1 MALINKLDNTASV
14 TYGGNPINS
23 NTVSTVLLLAPTLLK
38 AVDKLTASIGDT
50 LTYTVTVTNVGL
62 NALTNLPFTDTIP
75 AGATFVAGSF
85 TVNGAAATPT
95 VTSNTLTYTIPNI
108 ASLGTASIQGCGRY
122 HLIVIRYFIILIW
135 MISSVYITG
144 LLCSWSAF
152 SGTGADVS

>member
-75 AGATFVAGSF
+75 AGATFVAGGFFLKWGPHPITGSF

-108 ASLGTASIQGCGRY
+108 ASLGTASIQFQVKVVG
-122 HLIVIRYFIILIW
+122 
-135 MISSVYITG
+135 
-144 LLCSWSAF
+144 
-152 SGTGADVS
+152 GTT

>member
-75 AGATFVAGSF
+75 AGAPLLGGGVFTAGATFVAGSF

-108 ASLGTASIQGCGRY
+108 ASLGTASIQFQVKVVG
-122 HLIVIRYFIILIW
+122 
-135 MISSVYITG
+135 
-144 LLCSWSAF
+144 
-152 SGTGADVS
+152 GTT

>member
-85 TVNGAAATPT
+85 TVNGAA
-95 VTSNTLTYTIPNI
+95 SNTLTYTIPNI
-108 ASLGTASIQGCGRY
+108 ASLGTASIQFQVKVVG
-122 HLIVIRYFIILIW
+122 
-135 MISSVYITG
+135 
-144 LLCSWSAF
+144 
-152 SGTGADVS
+152 GTT